1 LAKTV
6 DGEEQFPSAGL
17 ANKSL
22 FLQMKKDPTK
32 PKAIEAE
39 EAAWWRE
46 NSELLNKHLR
56 AAVKAGGSITAEE
69 LRRRIDASKKK
80 PATVIALRIPQADL
94 TLARKQAEQRG
105 LPYQTYI
112 KSLLHQALHQDR
124 GRAETGREERVPK
137 GKKP

>member
-1 LAKTV
+1 MDAN
-6 DGEEQFPSAGL
+6 EQYRSVAVT
-17 ANKSL
+17 NRSL

-32 PKAIEAE
+32 PKPAEAE

-56 AAVKAGGSITAEE
+56 AAVKAGGTVTTEE
-69 LRRRIDASKKK
+69 LRRRIEASKKK
-80 PATVIALRIPQADL
+80 PATVVALRIPDADL
-94 TLARKQAEQRG
+94 TLARNQSAQKG

-112 KSLLHQALHQDR
+112 KSLLHQALHDDR